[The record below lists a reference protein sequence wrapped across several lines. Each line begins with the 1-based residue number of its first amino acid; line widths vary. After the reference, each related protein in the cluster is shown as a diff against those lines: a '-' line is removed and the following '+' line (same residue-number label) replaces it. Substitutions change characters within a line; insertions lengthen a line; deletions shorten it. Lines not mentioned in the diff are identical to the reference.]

1 MLVSYPA
8 VFENSEKY
16 GCSVVFPDLNDL
28 ATEGNTY
35 EEALSMAVE
44 ALASAIW
51 DLKRTGETVPA
62 PSSAED
68 ISLEN
73 GEYSVV
79 ISVDPE
85 AYAREHFEPMA

>member
-16 GCSVVFPDLNDL
+16 GCSVMFPDLNDL
-28 ATEGNTY
+28 ATEGSTY
-35 EEALSMAVE
+35 KEALSMAAE
-44 ALASAIW
+44 ALASYLW
-51 DLKRTGETVPA
+51 DLKRTGQTVPA
-62 PSSAED
+62 PSSAKD

-73 GEYSVV
+73 GEYSVL

-85 AYAREHFEPMA
+85 VYASKHFREIA